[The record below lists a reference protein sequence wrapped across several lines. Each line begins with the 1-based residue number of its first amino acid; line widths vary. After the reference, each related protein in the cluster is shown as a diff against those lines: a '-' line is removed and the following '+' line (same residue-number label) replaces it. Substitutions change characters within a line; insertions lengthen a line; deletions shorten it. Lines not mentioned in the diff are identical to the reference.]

1 MTKKYRRRKKNIRR
15 SAEYYAE
22 KIRGTF
28 ANGRERRAWISDIV
42 RNHPMLN
49 KGTVKRDADGA

>member
-1 MTKKYRRRKKNIRR
+1 MDKKHRQYKKNIRR
-15 SAEYYAE
+15 NAEYYAE

-49 KGTVKRDADGA
+49 EGTAKQNG